1 MELLGLQFFIPA
13 CKHSNLF
20 GGRNSDTLIFYQ
32 QQQAESSPNAHQ
44 QAGPEYEEVIELS
57 ENMAYAPVQRIK
69 MKANEAYQFVG
80 QY

>member
-1 MELLGLQFFIPA
+1 MQAFEFIWWS
-13 CKHSNLF
+13 K
-20 GGRNSDTLIFYQ
+20 LIFYQ

-44 QAGPEYEEVIELS
+44 QADMEYELIELR
-57 ENMAYAPVQRIK
+57 ENMAYEPVQRIE